1 MFAAI
6 NLLIIGSCKKEE
18 QVISWDYRDKYT
30 GEWAFKVYYMRTDM
44 FTYTTDSSYYYGTI
58 FKGATETEV
67 VISYGSITMTMNVGK
82 DGKIERTGTSGNSAD
97 GAFDTEN
104 VFGWGS
110 YRVTNSYRTSTSVY
124 GVKKISSSI
133 SGKIPIANTKPATS
147 VTLAGAVLNGVLK
160 QTYTFTNVAF
170 EYGKTSEY
178 GYSVKPK
185 PYVLSDNEDMEFSAS
200 VSGLIPNTQYHFR
213 IKADNSA
220 GTSYSEDLTFTTGDI
235 PPPVTDIDGNVYNT
249 VQIGTQTWMAENLR
263 TTRYADGTPIELIS
277 NTDGW
282 TLQSSSSKGFC
293 YYNDDIS
300 NAKKYGAYYNW
311 AAAMNGA
318 NESWLNPS
326 GVQGVCPTGWHMPS
340 EPEWNTMEQYVSGK
354 WSKVISQQYGGTNE
368 TGFSVIY
375 AGMRNGIFYYVGSQA
390 FFWTTSPYPTNN
402 QIYVRSI
409 STYHL
414 FKNVG
419 ISVRCVKNNK

>member
-1 MFAAI
+1 MKRFICPEIIMFTAI
-6 NLLIIGSCKKEE
+6 NLLIIASCKKEQ
-18 QVISWDYRDKYT
+18 QVIPGDYRDKYT
-30 GEWAFKVYYMRTDM
+30 GDWAFKVYYIRSDM

-58 FKGATETEV
+58 FKGAAETEV
-67 VISYGSITMTMNVGK
+67 LISYGSFTMTMNVGN
-82 DGKIERTGTSGNSAD
+82 DGKIERTGTAGNSAE
-97 GAFDTEN
+97 GAFETEN
-104 VFGWGS
+104 VFSWGS
-110 YRVTNSYRTSTSVY
+110 YRVTNSYRTSTSVL

-133 SGKIPIANTKPATS
+133 SGTPPIVNSKPATS
-147 VTLAGAVLNGVLK
+147 IALAGAVLNGILK
-160 QTYTFTNVAF
+160 QTYTFTNVSF

-185 PYVLSDNEDMEFSAS
+185 PYVLSDNEDIEFSAS

-220 GTSYSEDLTFTTGDI
+220 GTSYSDDLTFTTGDT
-235 PPPVTDIDGNVYNT
+235 PPQLTDIDGNVYNT

-263 TTRYADGTPIELIS
+263 TTKYADGTPINGIS
-277 NTDGW
+277 EKFF
-282 TLQSSSSKGFC
+282 S

-300 NAKKYGAYYNW
+300 YASKYGAYYNW

-318 NESWLNPS
+318 SESWLNPS
-326 GVQGVCPTGWHMPS
+326 SVQGVCPAGWHMPS

-375 AGMRNGIFYYVGSQA
+375 AGMRSGIFYYVGSQA

-414 FKNVG
+414 YKNVG
-419 ISVRCVKNNK
+419 ISVRCIKNNE